1 METLSGLS
9 RRMAV
14 LTLIALAI
22 VTVPQRSR
30 AEAGSPAIAVS
41 HVRQLVA
48 AGRYEDA
55 RSFIRDWRPDGRGY
69 AVRVNFVEGLIS
81 ARAGD
86 HARAVAI
93 YRDILAAEPG
103 NDVVRIELAASF
115 AALNDADGVRA
126 QAEMLR
132 ASGIDDRLGGAIT
145 RLADLV
151 DANRPLRFRG
161 YAAILPST
169 NVNRGTD
176 NDTVPLGPIDLK
188 IDPGSRRKSGIGLLI
203 GGESIYQHP
212 IAPDRRFFAIGSA
225 VGRIYPDETS
235 LSSFNFEAAVGLEQ
249 SFGKTR
255 ASIALT
261 GAAGTSTEQV
271 NVLQGGIRGE
281 VSGRFSHA
289 PRWLWSLNGQIRAQ
303 DDLATGN
310 RDGLIANF
318 GAGLDHYFAT
328 GHFLRFGVKGEI
340 TRFRLDRYSYDETG
354 LFTGYGRPLPLGIN
368 IYAQAGIAW
377 RDYHGLYPGLAVNQQ
392 DTRYTGDIV
401 LTKRDLSFAGFAPQL
416 LYHYERAVSNAAFD
430 DIERHEIEMRL
441 TRDF

>member
-1 METLSGLS
+1 MNILTALS
-9 RRMAV
+9 RRMAAV
-14 LTLIALAI
+14 ALFALASA
-22 VTVPQRSR
+22 TMCMTAR
-30 AEAGSPAIAVS
+30 AETESPVSAVA

-48 AGRYEDA
+48 ADRYDEA
-55 RSFIRDWRPDGRGY
+55 RAFIRQWRAGDRNH
-69 AVRVNFVEGLIS
+69 AVRVNFVEGLIA

-86 HARAVAI
+86 HRRAIGI
-93 YRDILAAEPG
+93 YRQILAVEPG
-103 NDVVRIELAASF
+103 NDVVRIELAGSL

-161 YAAILPST
+161 YASILPST

-176 NDTVPLGPIDLK
+176 NETVPLGPINLA
-188 IDPGSRRKSGIGLLI
+188 IDDNSRRKSGIGLLL
-203 GGESIYQHP
+203 GGEAVYQRP
-212 IAPDRRFFAIGSA
+212 IAPGRRFFTIGSA
-225 VGRIYPDETS
+225 VGRIYPGETS
-235 LSSFNFEAAVGLEQ
+235 LSSFSFEGAVGFEQ
-249 SFGKTR
+249 SFGRTR
-255 ASIALT
+255 ASLALT
-261 GAAGTSTEQV
+261 GAAGTSTEQI
-271 NVLQGGIRGE
+271 NVLQSGLRAQI
-281 VSGRFSHA
+281 SGRFTGA

-318 GAGLDHYFAT
+318 GTGLDRYFAT
-328 GHFLRFGVKGEI
+328 GHFLRLGVNGEA
-340 TRFRLDRYSYDETG
+340 TRFRLDRYSYDEAG
-354 LFTGYGRPLPLGIN
+354 IFTGYGRPLPLGIN

-377 RDYHGLYPGLAVNQQ
+377 RTYHGLYPGLAENQE
-392 DTRYTGDIV
+392 DTRYTGDV
-401 LTKRDLSFAGFAPQL
+401 TLTKRDLSFAGFAPQL
-416 LYHYERAVSNAAFD
+416 LYRYERVVSNAAFD